1 MIKREQSLTLPAVFL
16 LIRETHRCWRNSMTS
31 NIDRR
36 RILSFSYSVLTWL
49 MRWAADWNIVS
60 EVIEL
65 WQVFV
70 NGMMP
75 TFWAVTF
82 FMRWKIH
89 EKFRV
94 PANQRKN
101 AFDLFTIS
109 NRKSLHNIN
118 EDWKSRYKRIGK
130 FLCGKIY
137 ITSDADNVLIK
148 STIWTYH
155 SLSFIRSFAMCG
167 WNLLQS
173 RVYVTNPTVLFPH
186 ITSQLEF
193 KSYFIHSHS
202 SCFHRSKPKRSTKSI
217 RDSHKSIRIHF
228 NLISNFIK
236 NLMILRIKTF
246 FLN

>member
-36 RILSFSYSVLTWL
+36 RIWSFSYSVLTWL

-173 RVYVTNPTVLFPH
+173 RVYVTNPTVLFPISHRNLNSNH
-186 ITSQLEF
+186 ILFIPIQAASIAPNPNAQQNQLE
-193 KSYFIHSHS
+193 I
-202 SCFHRSKPKRSTKSI
+202 PTKASESI
-217 RDSHKSIRIHF
+217 SIWF
-228 NLISNFIK
+228 LISSKI
-236 NLMILRIKTF
+236 
-246 FLN
+246 